1 MFHKEASKYIAWK
14 KINQGHYGV
23 PGMEGG
29 EEEELLFY
37 LRGTGEISHTNRDLE
52 AKERAM

>member
-14 KINQGHYGV
+14 KINQGHCGV